1 MHPHAISHG
10 ATKNE
15 IEHRHDI
22 CAVGGWLHERGF
34 AVATD
39 GNISLRLGPDR
50 VLASPTCMSKA
61 MMTPDDLVVTDLQ
74 GNQLSGTRR
83 PSSELGMHL
92 LIYRLRPDVN
102 AVCHAHPPIA
112 TGHAAAGIALDRPI
126 LCELVMGLGR
136 IPLAHFGTP
145 GTPEL
150 AEALAPLVPDHDA
163 ILMAN
168 HGVVTYGEDLLTA
181 FLRMETAEHCAHV
194 SLVTEILGKQQL
206 LSDSHVQKL
215 FGARARYRNGSQPAS
230 SHLGDLPAQPDRS
243 VDDRAANARRKLDAP
258 TEETPEKN
266 RSRLRPAD
274 NPPRRSRRS
283 TIPIR

>member
-1 MHPHAISHG
+1 
-10 ATKNE
+10 
-15 IEHRHDI
+15 
-22 CAVGGWLHERGF
+22 
-34 AVATD
+34 
-39 GNISLRLGPDR
+39 
-50 VLASPTCMSKA
+50 
-61 MMTPDDLVVTDLQ
+61 MMTPDDLIVTDFQ
-74 GNQLSGTRR
+74 GNQLSGARR

-112 TGHAAAGIALDRPI
+112 TGYAVAGIALDRPI

-136 IPLAHFGTP
+136 IPLARFGTP

-150 AEALAPLVPDHDA
+150 AETLAPLVPDHDA

-194 SLVTEILGKQQL
+194 SLVTEVLGKQQL
-206 LSDSHVQKL
+206 LSDSNVQKL
-215 FGARARYRNGSQPAS
+215 FGARARYRNGSQPTS
-230 SHLGDLPAQPDRS
+230 SHLADLPAQPDRGL
-243 VDDRAANARRKLDAP
+243 DDHAAHARCKLDAP
-258 TEETPEKN
+258 TEPTLEKD

>member
-1 MHPHAISHG
+1 
-10 ATKNE
+10 
-15 IEHRHDI
+15 
-22 CAVGGWLHERGF
+22 
-34 AVATD
+34 
-39 GNISLRLGPDR
+39 
-50 VLASPTCMSKA
+50 
-61 MMTPDDLVVTDLQ
+61 MMTPDDLVVTDFQ

-92 LIYRLRPDVN
+92 LIYRLRPDVS

-126 LCELVMGLGR
+126 LCELVIGLGR
-136 IPLAHFGTP
+136 IPLARFGTP

-150 AEALAPLVPDHDA
+150 AEALAPLIPDHDA

-181 FLRMETAEHCAHV
+181 FLRMETVEHCAHV

-206 LSDSHVQKL
+206 LSDSNVQKL
-215 FGARARYRNGSQPAS
+215 FGARARYRNNSRPAS
-230 SHLGDLPAQPDRS
+230 SNLVDLPAQSDRG
-243 VDDRAANARRKLDAP
+243 VDDRATHARRKLDTA
-258 TEETPEKN
+258 TEETLAKD
-266 RSRLRPAD
+266 RSRLRPAE